1 MLFIFSVPV
10 LIRHLWQLKTFV
22 FLHWC
27 LICTLLLKFND
38 ILQRLQKCL
47 LMIII
52 SILCRSI
59 NSNFQK
65 DLWVKLSGALRP
77 CLQLFDKP
85 WELVEYKYKHSSLFC
100 SVFGETKKLDC
111 LSLTFFQTDLQV
123 KLLCL
128 QIFD

>member
-1 MLFIFSVPV
+1 MFFFSVPV

-27 LICTLLLKFND
+27 LICTVLLKFND

-47 LMIII
+47 LLIII
-52 SILCRSI
+52 SLLCLSI
-59 NSNFQK
+59 NSNFSK
-65 DLWVKLSGALRP
+65 RFANKTKWGTLRP